1 MKKIIVSA
9 ISLVFLL
16 LNVNLY
22 ADYGDY
28 SDYLKGDEEEEPV
41 SKEDK
46 YKQFIPQVP
55 KEVLTEEE
63 KKLLEEDTSD
73 KEKESEIEGEAEI
86 TESDKSEKE
95 KEEKKK
101 PVHKEPAKYVSAMVL
116 ANLTVPTGKADA
128 TWAVHARLH
137 YILPFW
143 NPYLSFGAEAGYYT
157 LKGKGTNIDP
167 QAGLYDYSWRVD
179 TLPLFIGFAVEYPVI
194 RPVLHFFAEAGFAAV
209 FAWSEGSSFG
219 GKSSAKDVAYGWYG
233 GIGTEIRFGV
243 FGGIV
248 LQGRY
253 TGMLL
258 DFEYPQ
264 YNEKPGDIGG
274 ISVLLGYRNRF

>member
-1 MKKIIVSA
+1 MTIKTKNLFI
-9 ISLVFLL
+9 ISLIILL
-16 LNVNLY
+16 YTLHLT

-28 SDYLKGDEEEEPV
+28 SDYLAEEEDDDQEEILEEETV
-41 SKEDK
+41 VDES
-46 YKQFIPQVP
+46 
-55 KEVLTEEE
+55 TEE
-63 KKLLEEDTSD
+63 KSEETDIQ
-73 KEKESEIEGEAEI
+73 KAVKKESQAVAETKI
-86 TESDKSEKE
+86 
-95 KEEKKK
+95 KEEV
-101 PVHKEPAKYVSAMVL
+101 PETPAKSSDVKYVSAGVF

-128 TWAVHARLH
+128 TWAVHGRLH

-143 NPYLSFGAEAGYYT
+143 NPHLSFGVEAGYYT
-157 LKGKGTNIDP
+157 LKGKGTNLDP

-179 TLPLFIGFAVEYPVI
+179 TMPLFIGFNVEYPVTAPI
-194 RPVLHFFAEAGFAAV
+194 LHLFAEAGFAAV

-258 DFEYPQ
+258 DFDFPQ
-264 YNEKPGDIGG
+264 YNESPGDLGG
-274 ISVLLGYRNRF
+274 ISILLGYRNRF